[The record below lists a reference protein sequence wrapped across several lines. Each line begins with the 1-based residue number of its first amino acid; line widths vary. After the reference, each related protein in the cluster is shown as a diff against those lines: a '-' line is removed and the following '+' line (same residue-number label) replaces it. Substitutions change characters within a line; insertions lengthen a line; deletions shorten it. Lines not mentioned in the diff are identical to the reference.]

1 MTKKLNLFEIWV
13 LGLANLGVKATT
25 YPWKESWFIMVNL
38 LALTHTWEHTRIAI
52 LRIYLYI
59 YINIATVR
67 LFICLS
73 VCLSHFISKN
83 LHKKTFSLLC
93 DLVAQLDKCA
103 LHLKEHKCLRFN
115 PPLFLKVDLD
125 SN

>member
-59 YINIATVR
+59 IYNIIYLRTNSSRKKAYIYQETTPSGGI
-67 LFICLS
+67 
-73 VCLSHFISKN
+73 
-83 LHKKTFSLLC
+83 
-93 DLVAQLDKCA
+93 
-103 LHLKEHKCLRFN
+103 
-115 PPLFLKVDLD
+115 P
-125 SN
+125 

>member
-1 MTKKLNLFEIWV
+1 MNFKKINSLKDSIVSILIELLFV
-13 LGLANLGVKATT
+13 C
-25 YPWKESWFIMVNL
+25 
-38 LALTHTWEHTRIAI
+38 
-52 LRIYLYI
+52 
-59 YINIATVR
+59 
-67 LFICLS
+67 LF

-103 LHLKEHKCLRFN
+103 VHLKEHKCLRFN